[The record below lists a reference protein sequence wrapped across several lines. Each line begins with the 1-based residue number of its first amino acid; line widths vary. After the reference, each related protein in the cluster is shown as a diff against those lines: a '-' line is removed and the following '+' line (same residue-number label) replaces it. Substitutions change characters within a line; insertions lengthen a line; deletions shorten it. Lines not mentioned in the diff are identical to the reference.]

1 MGPSGLDSLGPAA
14 AEAPSGLDR
23 LGPAPVPPPHR
34 ARVVVIG
41 NEKGGSGKS
50 TTAVHLIVGAL
61 RRGLRVA
68 SLDLDARQGTLT
80 RQLENRAATAAR
92 RVVSL
97 PMPTHGQVAISTAGE
112 RAAAEAEERSAL
124 AACLDAVLPSHDL
137 LVVDTPGSD
146 SHLSR
151 LGHAY
156 ADVLVTPINDSFVD
170 LDLLARVDPE
180 TLRIIGPSRYSEMV
194 WEQKK
199 RRLMRDGGAID
210 WIVMRNRLGHLD
222 ARNKREVARVLD
234 ELMKRLRCRLVPGFG
249 ERVIFRELF
258 LRGLTLFDLED
269 VGMTLTMSHI
279 AARQEV
285 RALMTAVGLPP
296 GPAPTAGVDEP
307 FSG

>member
-1 MGPSGLDSLGPAA
+1 LSKAHLITFA
-14 AEAPSGLDR
+14 
-23 LGPAPVPPPHR
+23 
-34 ARVVVIG
+34 

-50 TTAVHLIVGAL
+50 TTAVHVAVAL
-61 RRGLRVA
+61 SFAGRRVA
-68 SLDLDARQGTLT
+68 AIDLDT
-80 RQLENRAATAAR
+80 RQRTLGRYLENRIATERRSGLTLPTPAFETFDPGRGHRLGDLIDAFAADHEII
-92 RVVSL
+92 V
-97 PMPTHGQVAISTAGE
+97 I
-112 RAAAEAEERSAL
+112 
-124 AACLDAVLPSHDL
+124 
-137 LVVDTPGSD
+137 DTPGRD
-146 SHLSR
+146 DE
-151 LGHAY
+151 Y
-156 ADVLVTPINDSFVD
+156 ARAAITRADTLVTPINDSFVD

-180 TLRIIGPSRYSEMV
+180 TLRIVGPSRYSEMV

-296 GPAPTAGVDEP
+296 GAVPAAGADDSV
-307 FSG
+307 SGPVSA